1 MQNKK
6 WDFRILS
13 AHGLTIILWGTAF
26 PGIRIGLEA
35 YTPEHLTLLRLLI
48 ASFMLLIFACIN
60 KMHLPELK
68 DIPIIFILGA
78 LGFTVYHIALNYG
91 EQSVSAGPASL
102 IVSVTPIFTA
112 SLAFIFFSEKLKLNG
127 WIGGVIS
134 LIGVAFLSLG
144 DGDLLHLNSG
154 VLFILLAAFLESLFF
169 VFQKSYLKKY
179 GFLSFTT
186 YTIWAGTICM
196 LIFLPGID
204 QEIINAP
211 IGVTLSAVY
220 LGLFPTVL
228 PYIALAYI
236 TSHTGS
242 SEATSSLYLTPGIA
256 CFVAWIW
263 LGEVPTFI
271 SIVGGGITIIGV
283 LIAHVTSERDCY
295 KQNENTL

>member
-1 MQNKK
+1 MKNQK

-13 AHGLTIILWGTAF
+13 AHALTIILWGTAF
-26 PGIRIGLEA
+26 PGIRMGLEA

-60 KMHLPELK
+60 KMQLPELK
-68 DIPIIFILGA
+68 DIPIISVLGC
-78 LGFTVYHIALNYG
+78 LGFTVYHLALNYG
-91 EQSVSAGPASL
+91 EKSVSAGPASF

-112 SLAFIFFSEKLKLNG
+112 ILALIFSSEKLKLNG

-134 LIGVAFLSLG
+134 LIGVAILSLG
-144 DGDLLHLNSG
+144 DADLLHLNSG
-154 VLFILLAAFLESLFF
+154 VLFILLAAFSESLFF

-179 GFLSFTT
+179 GFLAFTT

-204 QEIINAP
+204 QEIIKAP
-211 IGVTLSAVY
+211 IEVTLSALY
-220 LGLFPTVL
+220 LGVFPTVL

-236 TSHTGS
+236 TSHVGA
-242 SEATSSLYLTPGIA
+242 SEATSSLYLTPVIA

-263 LGEVPTFI
+263 LGEVPNFI
-271 SIVGGGITIIGV
+271 SIVGGGITIIGI
-283 LIAHVTSERDCY
+283 LIAHVTSERNYY